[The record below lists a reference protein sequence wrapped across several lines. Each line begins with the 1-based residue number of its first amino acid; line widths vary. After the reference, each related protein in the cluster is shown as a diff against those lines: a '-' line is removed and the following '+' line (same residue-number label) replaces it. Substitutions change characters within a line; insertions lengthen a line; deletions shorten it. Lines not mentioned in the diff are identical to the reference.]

1 MVDNTCFKGATG
13 GMGRE
18 IVIFWLYNFF
28 WSRACA
34 NVVCFIFFRSST
46 EPRYKK
52 ALSRFIFSGDD
63 VLPKVNGRAGIFLMI
78 YKIHRR
84 GGGWGRVG
92 RVVGGFGC
100 VAVKL
105 T

>member
-1 MVDNTCFKGATG
+1 MLFVLF
-13 GMGRE
+13 
-18 IVIFWLYNFF
+18 
-28 WSRACA
+28 
-34 NVVCFIFFRSST
+34 FFRSST

-52 ALSRFIFSGDD
+52 AFSRFIFSGDD

-84 GGGWGRVG
+84 GGLG

>member
-1 MVDNTCFKGATG
+1 
-13 GMGRE
+13 
-18 IVIFWLYNFF
+18 
-28 WSRACA
+28 
-34 NVVCFIFFRSST
+34 
-46 EPRYKK
+46 
-52 ALSRFIFSGDD
+52 
-63 VLPKVNGRAGIFLMI
+63 MI

-84 GGGWGRVG
+84 GGGGGGLG

>member
-1 MVDNTCFKGATG
+1 
-13 GMGRE
+13 MGWVGKLSSFGC
-18 IVIFWLYNFF
+18 IIFLVASLRKCCLFY
-28 WSRACA
+28 
-34 NVVCFIFFRSST
+34 FFRSST

-105 T
+105 TRFPL